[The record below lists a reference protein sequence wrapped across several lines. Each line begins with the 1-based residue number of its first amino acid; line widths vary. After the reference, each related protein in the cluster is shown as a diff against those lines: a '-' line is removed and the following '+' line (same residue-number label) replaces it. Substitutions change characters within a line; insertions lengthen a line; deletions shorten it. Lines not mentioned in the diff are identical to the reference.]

1 MSEFDRDRVALVE
14 AKPPGDAGQ
23 SGLSTGTG
31 YFLTGDLVLTAGHI
45 AGREGWEFS
54 VRAEGDGPE
63 ESRWQSAEPC
73 WTGSEGT
80 DAILLRTEAPVGDWE
95 PPAFI
100 PVEGDGTWISAGYA
114 KAAVDAKRDNR
125 KTLPLKGG
133 VDLSRGQGFPELALV
148 TNLINAGRPDDD
160 WSGVSGAPVFTTG
173 SGEDDGLIGIVIDA
187 SRANDN
193 HLVGLPVAQLLED
206 VRFRLVLHR
215 SFLGSL
221 PTKPYC
227 LVLTSES
234 WDAPNHPLMGK
245 VADVL
250 EGFRDEPEFARLH
263 PKPIEVPV
271 LTAVES
277 VENFVATVDAL
288 ARADYVIA
296 DVTGFEPAVMLLL
309 GIRSVVRRGVT
320 ISVVEGDPVAL
331 AAGVPFNVR
340 ETRVLSFTKSK
351 IYERLHQ
358 AMTEGAANLRQDSN
372 YLDLP
377 AYQAVRM
384 PRPRQWAEDDKKN
397 LLILCS
403 FGDEY
408 SKYYDKELSDIIS
421 GRTRNKTLLR
431 MMDLTSPRLVGQAL
445 YEQIRW
451 CSRCLVDWTGWRPN
465 VFFELGVRLACSEH
479 EPLCIIQ
486 SDDEAGPRD
495 EPHRI
500 PMEQYSLLRRLL
512 EPVVYDKADP
522 RKTLNAALEP
532 WSREELPPEGEK
544 RPRPQSALPPGA
556 TFVMAQEGFAW
567 REDDML
573 VAPHYGQREAAER
586 IFGQDPGRQPQRL
599 VLFADNG
606 QFEEALLAAGK
617 EKWIATWLYMKHLY
631 DAQEGNTEELVQVA
645 SMIEYALKSP
655 KNAPNARHEK
665 LREEIQNFRKAVPRR
680 PRSRGNDNSDGRLC
694 PRPGARAEG
703 GCQER
708 ERRRCLA
715 AG

>member
-1 MSEFDRDRVALVE
+1 MSKFGRDRVALVE
-14 AKPPGDAGQ
+14 AKPAGDAAQG
-23 SGLSTGTG
+23 GPSTGTG
-31 YFLTGDLVLTAGHI
+31 YFLTGDLVLTARHI
-45 AGREGWEFS
+45 ADREGWEFS

-63 ESRWQSAEPC
+63 QGRWQSAEPC
-73 WTGSEGT
+73 WIGSDGT
-80 DAILLRTEAPVGDWE
+80 DAMLLRTETPVGDWE

-100 PVEGDGTWISAGYA
+100 PVKGDGSWISAGYA
-114 KAAVDAKRDNR
+114 KAAVDAQRDNR
-125 KTLPLKGG
+125 KTLPLRGDFDISG
-133 VDLSRGQGFPELALV
+133 GQGPPELALD
-148 TNLINAGRPDDD
+148 TRQINARDSDDD

-173 SGEDDGLIGIVIDA
+173 AGDDDGLIGIVIDA
-187 SRANDN
+187 SRALDN
-193 HLVGLPVAQLLED
+193 HLIGLPVTQLLED
-206 VRFRLVLHR
+206 IRFRSVLHR
-215 SFLGSL
+215 SFLSSL
-221 PTKPYC
+221 PAKPYC

-234 WDAPNHPLMGK
+234 WPAASPALMGK

-250 EGFRDEPEFARLH
+250 EGFRDEPEFDRLH
-263 PKPIEVPV
+263 PRPVEVPA
-271 LTAVES
+271 LQAVES

-320 ISVVEGDPVAL
+320 ISVVAEDTVAL
-331 AAGVPFNVR
+331 ESGVPFNVR
-340 ETRVLSFTKSK
+340 ETRVLSFAKPK

-358 AMTEGAANLRQDSN
+358 AMTEGAANLSQDSN

-384 PRPRQWAEDDKKN
+384 PRPAQWAKDDKKN

-408 SKYYDKELSDIIS
+408 SKYYDDVLSDIIS

-465 VFFELGVRLACSEH
+465 VFFELGVRMACSEH

-486 SDDEAGPRD
+486 SGDLAGPLGKAGRLPLKQHD
-495 EPHRI
+495 
-500 PMEQYSLLRRLL
+500 LLRRLL
-512 EPVVYDKADP
+512 DPVVYDPADP
-522 RKTLNAALEP
+522 RQTLNPALEP
-532 WSREELPPEGEK
+532 WSREELPSEDKKPA
-544 RPRPQSALPPGA
+544 RPPSALPPGA
-556 TFVMAQEGFAW
+556 TFVTAQAGFAW
-567 REDDML
+567 RQDDML

-586 IFGQDPGRQPQRL
+586 IFGKDPGRQPERL
-599 VLFADNG
+599 VLFADNE

-631 DAQEGNTEELVQVA
+631 DAQEGNTEDLVQVA
-645 SMIEYALKSP
+645 SMIDYALKSP
-655 KNAPNARHEK
+655 RNAPNARHEK
-665 LREEIQNFRKAVPRR
+665 LREEIKNFRKG
-680 PRSRGNDNSDGRLC
+680 RSTPAAQQGNDNSDG
-694 PRPGARAEG
+694 
-703 GCQER
+703 
-708 ERRRCLA
+708 
-715 AG
+715 